1 MVVTSAYARPYTL
14 WGEGRESGVSQSGVG
29 GGGRMLHFL
38 GGKSCDAFVQPADF
52 LGRKSRKKWRGH
64 CRRIQELIYFRYLFQ
79 VVFKYFIAQGF
90 SDRSAQ
96 FL

>member
-29 GGGRMLHFL
+29 GRMLHFL

-52 LGRKSRKKWRGH
+52 LGGKSRKKWRGH
-64 CRRIQELIYFRYLFQ
+64 CRRIQKLIYFRDFFSSRFQ
-79 VVFKYFIAQGF
+79 VFDSIRIF
-90 SDRSAQ
+90 
-96 FL
+96 